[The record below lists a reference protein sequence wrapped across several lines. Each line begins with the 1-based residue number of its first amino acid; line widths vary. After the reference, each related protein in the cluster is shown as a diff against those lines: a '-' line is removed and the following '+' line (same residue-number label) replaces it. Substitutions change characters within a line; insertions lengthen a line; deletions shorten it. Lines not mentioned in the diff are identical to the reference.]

1 MKTSAPSPAVAVIG
15 GGPAGLMAAEVL
27 VQAGARV
34 DLYDAMPSVGR
45 KFLVAGKGGL
55 NLTHS
60 EPFEQFVDHYG
71 ERRLRIEP
79 WLRDFGP
86 DHLRTWAAGL
96 GVETFVGTSNRVFP
110 LGMKTA
116 PLLRLWLTRLRS
128 AGVLFHQRHTWL
140 GWNTGNSLRF
150 DTPAGEI
157 SVRADAVILALGGG
171 SWPKTGSTGAWVPL
185 LIERGVAVAALR
197 PSNCGFD
204 VAWSEHFRTRFAGHP
219 LKSVRLSFKDLKGNQ
234 FSQPGEFIITGT
246 GVEGSLIY
254 ACSALLRDAIEA
266 CGSAVIHLDLAP
278 GWTHERLVERL
289 SRPRGSKSMAS
300 HLEKSVGFKG
310 VKAGLLWEF
319 VPRADFGVPEKLAAV
334 IKDLPIPL
342 VAPRPLQEAIS
353 SAGGVSFVALDERL
367 MLRNLPGVFCAGEML
382 DWEAPTGGYLLT
394 ACFASGRRAGLG
406 ALEWLG
412 DKMIFQTEKI

>member
-1 MKTSAPSPAVAVIG
+1 MKISAPSPAVAVIG

-27 VQAGARV
+27 TQAGAHV
-34 DLYDAMPSVGR
+34 DLYDAMPSMGR

-86 DHLRTWAAGL
+86 DQLKAWAGEL
-96 GVETFVGTSNRVFP
+96 GIETFVGSSNRVFP

-128 AGVLFHQRHTWL
+128 AGVLFHQRHKWL

-157 SVRADAVILALGGG
+157 SVRAHAVILALGGG
-171 SWPKTGSTGAWVPL
+171 SWPKTGSTGTWVPL
-185 LIERGVAVAALR
+185 LIDRGVAVAELR

-219 LKSVRLSFKDLKGNQ
+219 LKSVRLSFKDLKGNR
-234 FSQPGEFIITGT
+234 FSQPGEFVITAT

-254 ACSALLRDAIEA
+254 ACSALLRDEIEA
-266 CGSAVIHLDLAP
+266 CGSSVIHLDLAP
-278 GWTHERLVERL
+278 GWTYERLVERL
-289 SRPRGSKSMAS
+289 SRPRGSKSIAS

-319 VPRADFGVPEKLAAV
+319 VPRADFGVPERLAEV

-342 VAPRPLQEAIS
+342 VASRPLEEAIS
-353 SAGGVSFVALDERL
+353 SAGGVSFAALDERL
-367 MLRNLPGVFCAGEML
+367 MLRSLPGVFCAGEML

-412 DKMIFQTEKI
+412 VS